1 MISSRA
7 SFLSLAAVGLASVL
21 YVSHVARR
29 RKKNEQD
36 PCTST
41 EKEAQNHNVNVGGS
55 GEDVSSFEGAGR
67 RLLDGNNITIAYSS
81 TTGTCK
87 QLAEELFDRLS
98 KVSVIKNSETIHLQI
113 LPINEIDFWDEF
125 LNREEEGVASKPVF
139 IFFIPTWTNGVAPPT
154 ASNLFS
160 ALAEIE
166 TDWRIESRPLKNSGL
181 HVAAFG
187 MGSTE
192 YDTSTFCKPVKDAM
206 KSLVKLGAN
215 KLKRCGTGMGDD
227 AVGDYKVDVYR
238 GWLERCVASIETL
251 YACEEKKTSTTCCSQ
266 EKKKSDNDCA
276 CVSDKSLNE
285 NENENIDLED
295 DEESIYDSDE
305 DIEDDE
311 DGDEK
316 IIDLEDIGAA
326 MKQSKST
333 SSKEPKEMVTPKQ
346 AVALK
351 KEGYKLI
358 GTHSAVKLC
367 RWTKHQLRGR
377 GGCYKHTFY
386 GYVEFVF
393 GYATR
398 YHFNLFCSF
407 KNYKLPM
414 HGGYTITGLCKQ
426 MRFLLAA
433 SQKSGRKRMALE
445 D

>member
-36 PCTST
+36 PCMTT
-41 EKEAQNHNVNVGGS
+41 EKEGQNNNVHVVGS

-181 HVAAFG
+181 HVTAFG

-276 CVSDKSLNE
+276 CVSDKSFNE

-326 MKQSKST
+326 MKQSNST

-346 AVALK
+346 ALALK

-386 GYVEFVF
+386 GYVEFAF

-398 YHFNLFCSF
+398 YPFNLFCSF
-407 KNYKLPM
+407 
-414 HGGYTITGLCKQ
+414 
-426 MRFLLAA
+426 
-433 SQKSGRKRMALE
+433 
-445 D
+445 